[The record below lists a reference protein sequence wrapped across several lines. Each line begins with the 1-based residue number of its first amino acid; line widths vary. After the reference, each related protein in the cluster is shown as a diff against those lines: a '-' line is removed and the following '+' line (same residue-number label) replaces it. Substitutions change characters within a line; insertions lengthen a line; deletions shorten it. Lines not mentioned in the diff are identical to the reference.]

1 MPQIEQIAATYASQ
15 FFWLL
20 LTFGILYFG
29 IARALLPKVGRVVE
43 NREATIAGD
52 LEAARAAQ
60 ARAAEAQ
67 ERRDA
72 QLAAARVQAQ
82 ELTNAA
88 KNDASRRNAAQLA
101 ALDERLAVQTAEG
114 EARVAASRQSAL
126 AELDSIAARAAGDIV
141 MRLTGTSPTPEA
153 VVRAVGHAQAVGE

>member
-67 ERRDA
+67 ERREA

>member
-67 ERRDA
+67 ERRAA